1 MEKLIISEERTG
13 PDNSLALLTLSGTI
27 ETTNASGLEDTL
39 ERIIDDRCFRIVV
52 DLGMVKYI
60 SSAGWGIFI
69 SEIKRIRR
77 NGGDIKL
84 AAMTPE
90 VREVF
95 ELLEFNLVEMVAGRG
110 LSFLGWLPRDVWR
123 MEWRKQDMGIGLG
136 YTTRFKWRKTRTSRP
151 QLHAALNTSHWVRRS
166 CFRAPIW

>member
-13 PDNSLALLTLSGTI
+13 PENSLALLTLSGTI

-95 ELLEFNLVEMVAGRG
+95 ELLEFNSILKPFTDKQAAVKD
-110 LSFLGWLPRDVWR
+110 FLLAMQAEPSDEKGAESAD
-123 MEWRKQDMGIGLG
+123 
-136 YTTRFKWRKTRTSRP
+136 
-151 QLHAALNTSHWVRRS
+151 
-166 CFRAPIW
+166 

>member
-39 ERIIDDRCFRIVV
+39 ERIINDRCFRIVV

-95 ELLEFNLVEMVAGRG
+95 ELLEFNNILKPFA
-110 LSFLGWLPRDVWR
+110 D
-123 MEWRKQDMGIGLG
+123 KQDAVKEFLLAMQSESSDEKSTG
-136 YTTRFKWRKTRTSRP
+136 SRE
-151 QLHAALNTSHWVRRS
+151 
-166 CFRAPIW
+166 

>member
-13 PDNSLALLTLSGTI
+13 SSNSLALLTLSGTI
-27 ETTNASGLEDTL
+27 ETTNAAGLEETL
-39 ERIIDDRCFRIVV
+39 ERLIDDKCYRIVV
-52 DLGMVKYI
+52 DLGSIKYI

-84 AAMTPE
+84 AGMTPE

-95 ELLEFNLVEMVAGRG
+95 ELLEFNSILKPFHDKEAAVKDFL
-110 LSFLGWLPRDVWR
+110 LSENAEAPG
-123 MEWRKQDMGIGLG
+123 GG
-136 YTTRFKWRKTRTSRP
+136 
-151 QLHAALNTSHWVRRS
+151 NTKSGKK
-166 CFRAPIW
+166 

>member
-1 MEKLIISEERTG
+1 MERLIISEERIG
-13 PDNSLALLTLSGTI
+13 AGNSLTLLTLSGTI
-27 ETTNASGLEDTL
+27 ETTNASGLEETL
-39 ERIIDDRCFRIVV
+39 ERIINDKCYRIVV
-52 DLGMVKYI
+52 DLGAVKYI

-95 ELLEFNLVEMVAGRG
+95 ELLEFNSILKPFVDKDAAV
-110 LSFLGWLPRDVWR
+110 RDFAVSGSA
-123 MEWRKQDMGIGLG
+123 EASDGEGA
-136 YTTRFKWRKTRTSRP
+136 RP
-151 QLHAALNTSHWVRRS
+151 GK
-166 CFRAPIW
+166 

>member
-1 MEKLIISEERTG
+1 MERLIISEERTG
-13 PDNSLALLTLSGTI
+13 QDNSLTLLTLSGTI

-39 ERIIDDRCFRIVV
+39 ARIINEHCYRIVV
-52 DLGMVKYI
+52 DLGAVKYI

-84 AAMTPE
+84 ASMTPE

-95 ELLEFNLVEMVAGRG
+95 ELLEFNSILKPYNDTDSAVMDFA
-110 LSFLGWLPRDVWR
+110 P
-123 MEWRKQDMGIGLG
+123 
-136 YTTRFKWRKTRTSRP
+136 
-151 QLHAALNTSHWVRRS
+151 AAE
-166 CFRAPIW
+166 RAESSDGDSTGAQK

>member
-1 MEKLIISEERTG
+1 MEKLIISEERT
-13 PDNSLALLTLSGTI
+13 NSEQPISLIRLKGAI

-39 ERIIDDRCFRIVV
+39 KRIIADRCYRIVV
-52 DLGMVKYI
+52 DLANVNYI

-84 AAMTPE
+84 AAMLPE

-95 ELLEFNLVEMVAGRG
+95 ELLEFNSILKPFHATADAI
-110 LSFLGWLPRDVWR
+110 RDFEQSV
-123 MEWRKQDMGIGLG
+123 DASD
-136 YTTRFKWRKTRTSRP
+136 KTGG
-151 QLHAALNTSHWVRRS
+151 
-166 CFRAPIW
+166 

>member
-13 PDNSLALLTLSGTI
+13 PENSLALLTLSGTI

-95 ELLEFNLVEMVAGRG
+95 ELLEFNSILKPFTDKQAAVKDFLLAKQAEPSDDKGAG
-110 LSFLGWLPRDVWR
+110 SA
-123 MEWRKQDMGIGLG
+123 E
-136 YTTRFKWRKTRTSRP
+136 
-151 QLHAALNTSHWVRRS
+151 
-166 CFRAPIW
+166 

>member
-13 PDNSLALLTLSGTI
+13 PESSLALLTLSGTI
-27 ETTNASGLEDTL
+27 ETTNASGLEETL
-39 ERIIDDRCFRIVV
+39 ERIIDDKCYRIVV
-52 DLGMVKYI
+52 DLGSVKYI

-95 ELLEFNLVEMVAGRG
+95 ELLEFNSILKPFHEKEDAVKDFL
-110 LSFLGWLPRDVWR
+110 LSEQAESSDG
-123 MEWRKQDMGIGLG
+123 K
-136 YTTRFKWRKTRTSRP
+136 S
-151 QLHAALNTSHWVRRS
+151 ARS
-166 CFRAPIW
+166 GK